1 MTRRVPPLIRSTSRK
16 RSSAMPHLNLTRS
29 LCNVR
34 ASDSR
39 GGARGTGVKAMAAL
53 TGLGAMLSG
62 CINIQAP
69 DKPIV
74 IQLDINIRA
83 EVLYALAEDAAN
95 TIDENADI
103 F

>member
-1 MTRRVPPLIRSTSRK
+1 M
-16 RSSAMPHLNLTRS
+16 
-29 LCNVR
+29 
-34 ASDSR
+34 
-39 GGARGTGVKAMAAL
+39 KAITVL
-53 TGLGAMLSG
+53 TGLGMALVG
-62 CINIQAP
+62 CINVQAP

-83 EVLYALAEDAAN
+83 DVVYALSQDAAN

>member
-1 MTRRVPPLIRSTSRK
+1 M
-16 RSSAMPHLNLTRS
+16 
-29 LCNVR
+29 
-34 ASDSR
+34 
-39 GGARGTGVKAMAAL
+39 GVKAMAAL
-53 TGLGAMLSG
+53 TGLAAILSG

-83 EVLYALAEDAAN
+83 DVVYALAQDASN

>member
-1 MTRRVPPLIRSTSRK
+1 MRAVIAVIGL
-16 RSSAMPHLNLTRS
+16 SAMS
-29 LCNVR
+29 
-34 ASDSR
+34 
-39 GGARGTGVKAMAAL
+39 GGCV
-53 TGLGAMLSG
+53 
-62 CINIQAP
+62 NIQAP

-95 TIDENADI
+95 TIEENGDI

>member
-1 MTRRVPPLIRSTSRK
+1 
-16 RSSAMPHLNLTRS
+16 MPHPNLTRS

-34 ASDSR
+34 ESDSQ